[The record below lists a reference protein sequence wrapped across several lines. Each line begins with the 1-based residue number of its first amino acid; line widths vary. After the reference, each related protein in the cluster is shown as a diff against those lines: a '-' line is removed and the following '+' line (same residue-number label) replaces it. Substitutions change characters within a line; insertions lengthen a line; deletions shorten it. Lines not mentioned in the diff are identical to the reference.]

1 LSRKEI
7 FTRLLAIGEDP
18 MLLDAVLVTHEH
30 TDHVSGLAALG
41 RGLEC
46 RVPVYMTKLT
56 APGIEW
62 NGDRPPVIEFQAGTA
77 FQVGDFRVQSFTIPH
92 DAADPVGFTLE
103 ADGVKVGLAMD
114 LGYLPDSVK
123 YHLLGSR
130 MMVIESNHDVEM
142 LKVGPYPW
150 QVKQRVMGRK
160 GHLSN
165 DVVAAFIR
173 EEMDAIVETLLLG
186 HLSEQNNH
194 PAIVRISAEMAL
206 ADRGA
211 TRTRLVVAEPK
222 RQSEIYCL
230 G

>member
-62 NGDRPPVIEFQAGTA
+62 NGDRPPVIEF
-77 FQVGDFRVQSFTIPH
+77 RVQSR
-92 DAADPVGFTLE
+92 L
-103 ADGVKVGLAMD
+103 
-114 LGYLPDSVK
+114 
-123 YHLLGSR
+123 
-130 MMVIESNHDVEM
+130 EM

-150 QVKQRVMGRK
+150 SVKQRVMSRV

-165 DVVAAFIR
+165 PARATSFCAILDANVAHL
-173 EEMDAIVETLLLG
+173 VLG
-186 HLSEQNNH
+186 HLSEHNNH
-194 PAIVRISAEMAL
+194 PEIVRISAEQAL
-206 ADRGA
+206 AERGA
-211 TRTRLVVAEPK
+211 RDRAGRSPD
-222 RQSEIYCL
+222 RSIPARFFL
-230 G
+230 GF